1 MQAQNNDTMELKK
14 KVAVT
19 IGLLRRNSEIKITQ
33 QEIADEIGISV
44 RYYHDLE
51 TGKKMPTLAV
61 IDSIAS
67 VYQMKLSELCRLIED
82 SDK

>member
-1 MQAQNNDTMELKK
+1 MDLKK
-14 KVAVT
+14 KIAVT
-19 IGLLRRNSEIKITQ
+19 IGLLRRKSVEKITQ

-61 IDSIAS
+61 IEAIAS
-67 VYQMKLSELCRLIED
+67 VYQMKLSQLCRLIEEA
-82 SDK
+82 DK